1 MTEAKHTPGPWRVP
15 DQTYRRHLTVE
26 TSDKIDV
33 FDGMVACPGSG
44 GSVSYTDTI
53 CTLGWQGTPEWE
65 ANARLIAAAPDLLE
79 ALERCLNFIEN
90 TESEMGDTLEC
101 GDKARAAIARAKGEA

>member
-1 MTEAKHTPGPWRVP
+1 MTEAKHRPGPWQACNYDGRCRV
-15 DQTYRRHLTVE
+15 
-26 TSDKIDV
+26 I
-33 FDGMVACPGSG
+33 
-44 GSVSYTDTI
+44 
-53 CTLGWQGTPEWE
+53 LGDDMRIAVVLGDHDESA